1 MVAGNKLFKG
11 KVHLFTRVRYYGNLY
26 VACFLGD
33 EEAVDFFLHHPKFRK
48 SNHFYK
54 FCCDMIVTQGWR
66 FSSYDDN
73 NVILKDKGMKKVV
86 GILWREATGYPDV
99 IKVLLQHPTICDILK
114 TDDMIERELLQCLE
128 RCIVRND
135 IETAVLFLKNTKKS
149 HPERLYKILYGIL
162 MAISIG
168 YLEMVEALVEYE
180 DTFQT
185 NSDVSMKFLHIILKY
200 AMMNKQYAIAASLCR
215 RLFERGDHIAEQLEA
230 GQIVK
235 YTEIKK
241 YTTTPNEEQDNDFF
255 TLNRFTDEE
264 NDIVYS
270 QMTEFYTKGGSLHWS
285 FIGTYESG
293 EMDELSD
300 CEQEY
305 IEKTRKQKLIHWT
318 SISYAKFIRST
329 WQKDKDTLLE
339 EFYQVTAEQK
349 EKRKR
354 YKFITEDYP
363 YQKWHER
370 VHVW

>member
-1 MVAGNKLFKG
+1 
-11 KVHLFTRVRYYGNLY
+11 
-26 VACFLGD
+26 
-33 EEAVDFFLHHPKFRK
+33 
-48 SNHFYK
+48 
-54 FCCDMIVTQGWR
+54 
-66 FSSYDDN
+66 
-73 NVILKDKGMKKVV
+73 
-86 GILWREATGYPDV
+86 
-99 IKVLLQHPTICDILK
+99 
-114 TDDMIERELLQCLE
+114 
-128 RCIVRND
+128 
-135 IETAVLFLKNTKKS
+135 
-149 HPERLYKILYGIL
+149 
-162 MAISIG
+162 
-168 YLEMVEALVEYE
+168 
-180 DTFQT
+180 
-185 NSDVSMKFLHIILKY
+185 
-200 AMMNKQYAIAASLCR
+200 MNKQYAIAASLCR